1 MISIGLMLG
10 IVVFTEYEENKMS
23 LDFFTPPSVNEIIDR
38 CKTYVKGE
46 LEQVNATDQ
55 NSVLYSLIVALA
67 NLSNDCNKQIQ
78 LDILPNVFPQYCKSE
93 ESLSNHAYI
102 KNVPRTTAT
111 PASGKA
117 TIQGEKGS
125 VIPLGFVLL
134 ANGVQYKTE
143 NSIEIQQ
150 ESIAINSISVNGTL
164 VRVETASNHNFASG
178 LTVTI
183 SGAEN
188 EVLNGDFLIAVT
200 GLNSFT
206 YSIQQELQA
215 DETEDLFASANI
227 AVLNIKS
234 TTTGQNTN
242 LSNGDALALNEAIE
256 GVSANAFVQF
266 SGVSGGTNVQ
276 DFSSW
281 KDNVVNR
288 YRNPIT
294 SFNENNIKQTV
305 LSISGVTRCWVFPT
319 TPEVGQ
325 CTVVF
330 IRGNDED
337 IIPDVHEIDVVKK
350 AVLDLRTV
358 KDDNEDI
365 FVFAP
370 TKKVIDFTFSEIY
383 PNTPTMK
390 TAIENSLKQLF
401 EDEIDLG
408 VNLNEIDYLTAI
420 KSSFDMET
428 GSKLSSFTLSNP
440 EGDIEIGTY
449 EYPVLGTITF
459 L

>member
-1 MISIGLMLG
+1 
-10 IVVFTEYEENKMS
+10 MS
-23 LDFFTPPSVNEIIDR
+23 LDFFTPPDVKEIIDR

-46 LEQVNATDQ
+46 LEQVNPTDQ
-55 NSVLYSLIVALA
+55 NSVLYSMIVALA

-78 LDILPNVFPQYCKSE
+78 LDILPNIFPQYCKSE

-102 KNVPRTTAT
+102 KNVPRNMAT
-111 PASGKA
+111 SSSGKA
-117 TIQGEKGS
+117 TIQGAEGG
-125 VIPLGFVLL
+125 VIPLGFVLI
-134 ANGVQYKTE
+134 ANGVQYRNEK
-143 NSIEIQQ
+143 SIEIQN

-164 VRVETASNHNFASG
+164 AKVETSSNHNFASG
-178 LTVTI
+178 ITVTI

-188 EVLNGDFLIAVT
+188 EVLNGDFLITVT

-215 DETEDLFASANI
+215 EETEDLFASADI
-227 AVLNIKS
+227 AVLNLKS

-256 GVSANAFVQF
+256 GVNSNAFVQF
-266 SGVSGGTNVQ
+266 SGISGGTNIQ
-276 DFSSW
+276 EFNSW

-305 LSISGVTRCWVFPT
+305 LSISGVTRCWVFPV

-325 CTVVF
+325 TTVVF

-337 IIPDVHEIDVVKK
+337 IIPDVHEVDVVKK
-350 AVLDLRTV
+350 AVLALRTV
-358 KDDNEDI
+358 KDDDADV

-370 TKKVIDFTFSEIY
+370 TKKVLDFTFSSIS

-420 KSSFDMET
+420 NGSFDMET
-428 GSKLSSFTLSNP
+428 GSKLTSFTLDNP
-440 EGDIEIGTY
+440 KGDIEIGTY